1 MISRR
6 SRKAQREGD
15 PPLVATRR
23 VSRFYKP
30 ERPALFDITFDIA
43 QGEFVYI
50 AGPSGAGKSTLMRL
64 LHLAELPDTG
74 KLFFAGH
81 DVMSLRRSAVSVL
94 RRSMGVVFQDFR
106 LIDDLSVAAN
116 VALPLEVM
124 GRPRAE
130 IERRVDETLEHVG
143 LPRRG
148 REPASELSGGEQQRV
163 AIARA
168 LVGRPSLVL
177 ADEPTGSLDVYSA
190 NFVLDLLEEVA
201 ATGATVIVAT
211 HDRMLMAARPHRT
224 IAFEGGRMVGMS
236 APSRREDAAPGTDTA
251 VDIEPPGEMRAS

>member
-1 MISRR
+1 
-6 SRKAQREGD
+6 
-15 PPLVATRR
+15 
-23 VSRFYKP
+23 
-30 ERPALFDITFDIA
+30 
-43 QGEFVYI
+43 
-50 AGPSGAGKSTLMRL
+50 
-64 LHLAELPDTG
+64 
-74 KLFFAGH
+74 
-81 DVMSLRRSAVSVL
+81 
-94 RRSMGVVFQDFR
+94 MGVVFQDFR

-148 REPASELSGGEQQRV
+148 REPASDLSGGEQQRV

-236 APSRREDAAPGTDTA
+236 APSRREGAAPGTDTA